1 MATNSVTLPFPRGN
15 EFRRLYEASEFAIEI
30 KYWLEKQGLELHKD
44 FNWRVDP
51 DAREITFTFTK
62 EQDDSWASL
71 LALKFS
77 DK

>member
-1 MATNSVTLPFPRGN
+1 MATNSVTLPFPKGN
-15 EFRRLYEASEFAIEI
+15 EFRRLYEAGEFAIEI
-30 KYWLEKQGLELHKD
+30 KYWLEKQGLELHED
-44 FNWRVDP
+44 FIWRVDP

>member
-1 MATNSVTLPFPRGN
+1 MATNTVTLPFPRGN
-15 EFRRLYEASEFAIEI
+15 EFRRLYEAGELAIEI
-30 KYWLEKQGLELHKD
+30 KYWLQKQGLELHKD
-44 FNWRVDP
+44 FDWCVDP